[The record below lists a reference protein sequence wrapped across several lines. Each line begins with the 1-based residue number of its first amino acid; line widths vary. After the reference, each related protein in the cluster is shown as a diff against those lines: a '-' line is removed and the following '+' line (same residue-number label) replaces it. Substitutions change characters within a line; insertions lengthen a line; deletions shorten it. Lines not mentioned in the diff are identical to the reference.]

1 MNKETEKKIRDIVA
15 GILNIDSD
23 FDGDAE
29 FIKLGADSLFFAKLQ
44 IELKKELGKRSSLKD
59 IFSNATVSKL
69 TDKIVGEVA

>member
-23 FDGDAE
+23 FDGGSE

-44 IELKKELGKRSSLKD
+44 IELKKELGKRISLKD

>member
-29 FIKLGADSLFFAKLQ
+29 FIKLGADSLFLQ
-44 IELKKELGKRSSLKD
+44 NCRLS
-59 IFSNATVSKL
+59 
-69 TDKIVGEVA
+69 